1 MSTVISTTQ
10 GSYVVVESL
19 DEIKEYLEALEL
31 DLQGP
36 LVELTTIGPD
46 GTEMRLALNTSH
58 IVSVS
63 NRDD

>member
-10 GSYVVVESL
+10 GNYVVVESL
-19 DEIKEYLEALEL
+19 DEIK

-46 GTEMRLALNTSH
+46 GAEMRLALNPSH